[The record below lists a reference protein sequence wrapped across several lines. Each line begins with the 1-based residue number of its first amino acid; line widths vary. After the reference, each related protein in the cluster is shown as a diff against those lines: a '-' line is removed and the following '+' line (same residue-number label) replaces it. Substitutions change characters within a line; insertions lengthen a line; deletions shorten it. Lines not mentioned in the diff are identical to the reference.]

1 MGVHKRRRRFPLGGC
16 MAEVAD
22 VEVDGRGVRT
32 VAVEAQDPAAV
43 MAAVRGL
50 GLDTQV
56 NTSYPRALAA

>member
-32 VAVEAQDPAAV
+32 VEAQDPAAV